1 MTENNLTMNIKELA
15 AILDITPKTIL
26 NKKSANDDI
35 PPPRKFGKKL
45 IWLRKDVIEWLNNL
59 PIAA

>member
-1 MTENNLTMNIKELA
+1 MNIKELA